1 MHETPGMMRP
11 FFLAVR
17 PLLLACAA
25 IVLAGGSAFAQASS
39 FQAEVSETNVIAT
52 VLGRQI
58 LAGEKGDLG
67 GRIFG
72 ALLERFAKEN
82 KIEPSDEEL
91 DAFVSKTAEKQKRE
105 MARLVEDKAR
115 LEQDLQ
121 SASLKPAEAKAKQD
135 HLATIE
141 KILKTSRQMEEEAE
155 GREEQMRSAKR
166 RVARTFVGR
175 WKINRALYQKYG
187 GRVIFQQAGPEP
199 LDAYRDFL
207 IDQEKQGNFRIIDK
221 SREDAFWR
229 YYTNNAMH
237 VFYQA
242 DEGAKFIETP
252 WWMMDEAPR
261 P

>member
-1 MHETPGMMRP
+1 MHETPGMMRH

-17 PLLLACAA
+17 LLLLAFAA
-25 IVLAGGSAFAQASS
+25 ASLAGENAFALTNSS
-39 FQAEVSETNVIAT
+39 KAIVSETNVIAT
-52 VLGRQI
+52 VLGKEI
-58 LAGEKGDLG
+58 LSGEKEDLG
-67 GRIFG
+67 GLIFG
-72 ALLERFAKEN
+72 PLLGQFAKDY

-91 DAFVSKTAEKQKRE
+91 DAFVSKTTEKQKRE
-105 MARLVEDKAR
+105 MARLAEDKAR
-115 LEQDLQ
+115 LEQELQ
-121 SASLKPAEAKAKQD
+121 SASIKPAEAKAKQD

-141 KILKTSRQMEEEAE
+141 KILKTSRQMEEESV
-155 GREEQMRSAKR
+155 GREDMVRLAKR
-166 RVARTFVGR
+166 RTARTFVGM

-199 LDAYRDFL
+199 VDAYRDFL
-207 IDQEKQGNFRIIDK
+207 KDQEKQGNFRIIDK

-229 YYTNNAMH
+229 YYTNSAMH

-252 WWMMDEAPR
+252 WWMMEEAPR